1 MFYNQAEFEFQVDQY
16 LAMGMSIAE
25 ACLMT
30 RQQEQRDAFEY
41 RRWCEEAD
49 LEIVE

>member
-1 MFYNQAEFEFQVDQY
+1 MFYNQAEFDFQVDQY

-25 ACLMT
+25 ARLMT
-30 RQQEQRDAFEY
+30 REQEQRDAFEY